1 MPIFTLA
8 ELVKPVTRQEVQASI
23 YSALAI
29 VGVNTTSWKPG
40 APERAI
46 VVGVSVVLAGFS
58 QLMALTTASGFLE
71 LAEKEWL
78 TIVAHYVYGVD
89 RIDATFATGF
99 VDVTN
104 TAGGEYTLD
113 PEDLVFLNPTTGRT
127 YRNLEAVTIPPG
139 PATVVTVA
147 IIATEAGSASTSS
160 AGEITELT
168 TTLLGVT
175 CTNPAAVVGRDA
187 ETDPALRARCSEKL
201 GALSPFGPWDA
212 YASAVRNA
220 TRPDGT
226 SLGINRF
233 RMVKDGYGNVVTYV
247 ATPSGEVP
255 GDVDD
260 PATDLG
266 IANEAIQRYAA
277 PLAVTAWLE
286 SADALPV
293 PITYE
298 VWIYNTIGRTE
309 AEIIAAINARLTPFM
324 SSQPIAGNKTDPEAP
339 SGGKVYLETIR
350 STIVSAF
357 PAHIFRVTVS
367 APPGDV
373 DVGPTQVPTLSGAP
387 LAIAIHQVPPPEGFA
402 P

>member
-23 YSALAI
+23 YSALGI
-29 VGVNTTSWKPG
+29 LGINTTGWKPG

-89 RIDATFATGF
+89 RVEASFATGY
-99 VDVTN
+99 VEVTN
-104 TAGGEYTLD
+104 TAGGEYDLD
-113 PEDLVFLNPTTGRT
+113 PDDLVFQNVVTGRT
-127 YRNLEAVTIPPG
+127 YRNLEHVTIPPG
-139 PATVVTVA
+139 PATVVSVA
-147 IIATEAGSASTSS
+147 VIATEAGSASTSG
-160 AGEITELT
+160 AGEITQLT

-187 ETDPALRARCSEKL
+187 ETDPALRSRCSEKL

-233 RMVKDGYGNVVTYV
+233 RMVKDGYGNVITYV

-255 GDVDD
+255 GDAND
-260 PATDLG
+260 PSTDLG
-266 IANEAIQRYAA
+266 IANEAIQHDAA
-277 PLAVTAWLE
+277 PLAVTATIE
-286 SADALPV
+286 TADALPV

-298 VWIYNTIGRTE
+298 AWIYNTIGRTE
-309 AEIIAAINARLTPFM
+309 AEIIQTINARLAPFM
-324 SSQPIAGNKTDPEAP
+324 SSQPIAGNRTDPEVP
-339 SGGKVYLETIR
+339 SGGKVYVETIR

-357 PAHIFRVTVS
+357 PAHIFRVVIS
-367 APPGDV
+367 APAGDV
-373 DVGPTQVPTLSGAP
+373 DVGPTEVPVLSGAP
-387 LAIAIHQVPPPEGFA
+387 LATAIHQVPPPEGFN

>member
-8 ELVKPVTRQEVQASI
+8 ELVKPVTRHEVQASI
-23 YSALAI
+23 YSALGI
-29 VGVNTTSWKPG
+29 LGINTTGWKPG

-89 RIDATFATGF
+89 RVEASFATGF
-99 VDVTN
+99 VAVTN
-104 TAGGEYTLD
+104 TAGGEYLLD
-113 PEDLVFLNPTTGRT
+113 PEDLVFQNPTTGRT
-127 YRNLEAVTIPPG
+127 YRNLEHVTIPPG
-139 PATVVTVA
+139 PATVVSVA
-147 IIATEAGSASTSS
+147 VIATEAGSASTSG

-175 CTNPAAVVGRDA
+175 VTNPAAVVGRDA
-187 ETDPALRARCSEKL
+187 ETDPALRSRCSEKL

-233 RMVKDGYGNVVTYV
+233 RMVKDGYGHVVTYV
-247 ATPSGEVP
+247 ATPSGGVP
-255 GDVDD
+255 GDAND
-260 PATDLG
+260 PTTDLG
-266 IANEAIQRYAA
+266 IAHEAIQHYAA
-277 PLAVTAWLE
+277 PLAVTASIE
-286 SADALPV
+286 SADALLV
-293 PITYE
+293 AIAYE
-298 VWIYNTIGRTE
+298 VWLYNTTGRSE
-309 AEIIAAINARLTPFM
+309 AQIIAAINARLTTFM
-324 SSQPIAGNKTDPEAP
+324 AGQPIAGNKTDPEAVIP
-339 SGGKVYLETIR
+339 GKLYVDTIGAAIA
-350 STIVSAF
+350 STF
-357 PAHIFRVTVS
+357 PAHIFRVVVS
-367 APPGDV
+367 SPSGDV
-373 DVGPTQVPTLSGAP
+373 DVGPTEVPILDGAP
-387 LAIAIHQVPPPEGFA
+387 AALGIYQVAPPEGYN